1 MESIVETHFVRPTE
15 IRNLLD
21 DSCFNKLEYYDF
33 AFEQLKLPNNECD
46 CTPVTRRPSGVH

>member
-1 MESIVETHFVRPTE
+1 MESTVETHFVRPTE
-15 IRNLLD
+15 IKNLLD

-46 CTPVTRRPSGVH
+46 CTP